1 MIKRSVAYL
10 FLLLFIPAGMQ
21 AQHVLSG
28 VVFDS
33 NNRQPVFNANVYLE
47 GTTCY
52 TATDAGGK
60 FELRPD
66 NAIPA
71 QLVISHIAYQ
81 TLLISDPFR
90 FLPDTL
96 MVEEKSFLIGEVI
109 VEGGHEKYSRQQ
121 KLKAFRRQFLGNSPA
136 SKRCTILNEDKIHIT
151 FDPKE
156 HILSASSSEPILIE
170 NGYSGY
176 LLHLE
181 LNRFE
186 INYKYESLNPAHI
199 TRTYYEV
206 SVFFEDMAPE
216 DKRIQKR
223 RESIFNGSSI
233 HFLRT
238 LATEETSVRSR
249 YVLHNENTS
258 AERYALNP
266 KDCFTVTDS
275 PPYRK
280 AQIKEAARNIT
291 EDTYFGKNYVSRLQ
305 IVYGK
310 NVSYAFFFTEE
321 FLIDKYGNLA
331 GFENIIFTGHMGNQ
345 RIADLLP
352 VNYGIT
358 RFMPPTSTFSTSSF
372 SFQPALK

>member
-1 MIKRSVAYL
+1 
-10 FLLLFIPAGMQ
+10 MQ
-21 AQHVLSG
+21 AQDVLSG

-33 NNRQPVFNANVYLE
+33 NNQQPVFNANVYLE

-52 TATDAGGK
+52 TATDTEGK

-66 NAIPA
+66 NVIPA

-96 MVEEKSFLIGEVI
+96 MAEEKSFLIGEVI
-109 VEGGHEKYSRQQ
+109 VRGDTGKYSRQQ

-156 HILSASSSEPILIE
+156 HILSASSSEPVLIE
-170 NGYSGY
+170 NSYSGY

-181 LNRFE
+181 LKRFE
-186 INYKYESLNPAHI
+186 IKYKYESLSLAHI
-199 TRTYYEV
+199 TRVYYEV
-206 SVFFEDMAPE
+206 SVFFEDMAPA
-216 DKRIQKR
+216 DKRIQRR
-223 RESIFNGSSI
+223 RESIFNGSSV

-238 LATEETSVRSR
+238 LAAEKTSGRSK

-258 AERYALNP
+258 AERNALNL
-266 KDCFTVTDS
+266 KDCFTVTYS
-275 PPYRK
+275 LPYRK
-280 AQIKEAARNIT
+280 VRINEAARNIT
-291 EDTYFGKNYVSRLQ
+291 EDTYFGKAYISRLQ
-305 IVYGK
+305 IVYDK
-310 NVSYAFFFTEE
+310 NISYAFFFTKE

-331 GFENIIFTGHMGNQ
+331 GFEDIIFTGYMGNQ

-352 VNYGIT
+352 VN
-358 RFMPPTSTFSTSSF
+358 
-372 SFQPALK
+372 